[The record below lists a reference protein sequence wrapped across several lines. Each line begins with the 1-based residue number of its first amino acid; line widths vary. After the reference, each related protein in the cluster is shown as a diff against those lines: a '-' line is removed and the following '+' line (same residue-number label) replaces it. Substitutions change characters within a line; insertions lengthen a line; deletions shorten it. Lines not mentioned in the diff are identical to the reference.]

1 LVLLESNR
9 KTRSFQASLSIL
21 SQGPGRPNVNS
32 SGEIKKLKFMAYAVW
47 KCANGVKIFSYC
59 VKLRFRYAGW
69 IFWNIFMALYGF
81 LMLLGFSCRT
91 D

>member
-32 SGEIKKLKFMAYAVW
+32 SGEIKKLQ
-47 KCANGVKIFSYC
+47 N
-59 VKLRFRYAGW
+59 
-69 IFWNIFMALYGF
+69 
-81 LMLLGFSCRT
+81 
-91 D
+91 